1 MHQKCTSQCGLDDG
15 WSTHRLCGAVTLCYQ
30 VLFFLRMIRAP
41 KVEHSATYVV
51 VVVGFWWLLV
61 AVFVSA
67 ASTPHLSA
75 NSKQGAPFQNSRR
88 QKRKYSLEAY
98 VQKELDSK
106 VDKKPDTG
114 KSDLALDQQIRI
126 WGSLQNV
133 GFLLAGLSMP
143 LLNIPAIIG
152 NPINYW
158 YSVYNMCRYAQ
169 GCSKMVSQS
178 KTLSLSKIRVRTT
191 RCCLS
196 LAGSY
201 YSCGWYQYN
210 VRTDTAA
217 CCCTCSLH
225 Q

>member
-1 MHQKCTSQCGLDDG
+1 MHQSVRVG
-15 WSTHRLCGAVTLCYQ
+15 WRMKYPQTMWSGHFVLPGSIFPSYDKSTEGGALCNLRSSSSR
-30 VLFFLRMIRAP
+30 FLMAAGGSLR
-41 KVEHSATYVV
+41 
-51 VVVGFWWLLV
+51 VGCQHP
-61 AVFVSA
+61 
-67 ASTPHLSA
+67 TPLGEFEA
-75 NSKQGAPFQNSRR
+75 GGPFQNSRR
-88 QKRKYSLEAY
+88 QKRKYSLEVY